1 MAEFDIYSTHFME
14 ALIREKPKVYSFLRD
29 RYFGGTPSIFKTEK
43 VYVDYDD
50 GEGNLLAPF
59 VVPRVGKVPME
70 RVGYETR
77 ELAPSYIAPS
87 RPLSIDILTKRMAGE
102 SLVSTMTPAQRE
114 RSYLVGDLDFL
125 DKAITRSEEW
135 MCAGTLLD
143 NACEIVHIGDK
154 ENKGVKFEAR
164 FYEGSENPG
173 VFKPADKWEV
183 GTATKRG
190 VWYNEVCREAAGL
203 MDAGRTVT
211 DLVLGPE
218 VGEMVQCDPWVIAMM
233 DNRRME
239 IGKVDPK
246 WQDNGVVYVGRL
258 NFGGVMLD
266 VMIYRG
272 SYQEKEKTGKLT
284 TKQYFPS
291 NGALLAAPNTG
302 KLRYGM
308 VTQVEMDKK
317 TYTRTGTRIPKH
329 NVDVDANLKETILT
343 ARPLPAPIMKSPWR
357 ACRDVFGV

>member
-173 VFKPADKWEV
+173 VFKPANKWEV

-211 DLVLGPE
+211 DLVVGPN
-218 VGEMVQCDPWVIAMM
+218 VGEMIQNDPWVIAMM

-239 IGKVDPK
+239 IGKIDPQWK
-246 WQDNGVVYVGRL
+246 ENGVVYLGHL

-272 SYQEKEKTGKLT
+272 SYQEKTKTGKLT

-291 NGALLAAPNTG
+291 DGALLAAPNTG

-343 ARPLPAPIMKSPWR
+343 SRPLPAPIMKSAWR
-357 ACRDVFGV
+357 ACRDVFTV

>member
-59 VVPRVGKVPME
+59 VVPRVGKAPME
-70 RVGYETR
+70 RSGYETR
-77 ELAPSYIAPS
+77 ELAPAYIAPS

-114 RSYLVGDLDFL
+114 RQYLVGDLDFL

-154 ENKGVKFEAR
+154 EDKGVKFEAR
-164 FYEGSENPG
+164 FYEGSENAG
-173 VFKPADKWEV
+173 VFKPTDKWAV

-190 VWYNEVCREAAGL
+190 TWYDSVCREAAEL
-203 MDAGRTVT
+203 MDNGRTVT

-218 VGEMVQCDPWVIAMM
+218 VGEMVQFDPWVIAMM

-239 IGKVDPK
+239 IGKIDPRWK
-246 WQDNGVVYVGRL
+246 DNGVVYLGPL

-272 SYQEKEKTGKLT
+272 SYQQKTKTGKLE

-308 VTQVEMDKK
+308 VTQVEMDGK
-317 TYTRTGTRIPKH
+317 TYSRTGTRVPKH

-343 ARPLPAPIMKSPWR
+343 ARPLAAPIMKSPWR
-357 ACRDVFGV
+357 ACRDVFTV